1 MMKKPSR
8 APGVC
13 LYSGS
18 DLKELKLVKGS
29 LSSEIA
35 FVKTIELSYL
45 NCPLG
50 SHRGGGTTGQ
60 SGRTRIKSGGVIAP
74 RELNDPGGRISTHGG
89 CTSITEGCPWISS
102 LKKKGA
108 RNIEFS
114 HQCFHALILPIATN
128 SLSSFGIVGLV
139 QRNISTAVRKE

>member
-74 RELNDPGGRISTHGG
+74 RELNDPGGRITAHGG
-89 CTSITEGCPWISS
+89 LYQHHRGMS
-102 LKKKGA
+102 LDQLPEKKKNGP
-108 RNIEFS
+108 RN
-114 HQCFHALILPIATN
+114 L
-128 SLSSFGIVGLV
+128 
-139 QRNISTAVRKE
+139 